1 MRAGRWGI
9 AALTAALLAACGGGG
24 SPGAQSAKTVTVT
37 ASPTSTSATAAPA
50 STAASGTASASATP
64 GATATSTA
72 TGGSATKQIVL
83 TLPNPDGGW
92 KVEESADALSCG
104 GEPSLV
110 ATSAR
115 TYHCGP
121 SAASAVACV
130 ADNGGSHILCA
141 MQPWARKATRF
152 SVDGT
157 LPTTSKPANPVPLG
171 IELADGSRWFIRSG
185 GAWPPG
191 PQETAA
197 MYSCS
202 EGCGGESEALLTA
215 PGNLDDFGLIKEGDI
230 WYARRGPLGYD
241 TVKTGKITKERI
253 TKAWFIRAAP
263 SSGSSGG
270 TGATGALGPVTRPN
284 LTIAEPSDVQKLPN
298 TNGLRAFARAQLA
311 QVTKESD
318 GCPMTITVE
327 ALDAQSSAM
336 VSEFGSGCGGGMA
349 MWGVKKGRW
358 IKVWSGQDVPLCSEL
373 RAKGAVLNPN
383 VIGRCS
389 GPAPAFT
396 AQRYTP

>member
-37 ASPTSTSATAAPA
+37 ASPTSTSTSTTAAPA
-50 STAASGTASASATP
+50 STATSGSTSASTTSGATP
-64 GATATSTA
+64 SSTA
-72 TGGSATKQIVL
+72 TGGPATKQIVL

-92 KVEESADALSCG
+92 KVEESADALNCG

-110 ATSAR
+110 ATSGR
-115 TYHCGP
+115 TYDCGP

-152 SVDGT
+152 PVDGT

-202 EGCGGESEALLTA
+202 EGCGGES
-215 PGNLDDFGLIKEGDI
+215 KE
-230 WYARRGPLGYD
+230 
-241 TVKTGKITKERI
+241 
-253 TKAWFIRAAP
+253 
-263 SSGSSGG
+263 
-270 TGATGALGPVTRPN
+270 N
-284 LTIAEPSDVQKLPN
+284 
-298 TNGLRAFARAQLA
+298 
-311 QVTKESD
+311 D

-373 RAKGAVLNPN
+373 RAKGAVLNPD

>member
-1 MRAGRWGI
+1 ME
-9 AALTAALLAACGGGG
+9 C
-24 SPGAQSAKTVTVT
+24 SEYPSAMAT
-37 ASPTSTSATAAPA
+37 TS
-50 STAASGTASASATP
+50 
-64 GATATSTA
+64 
-72 TGGSATKQIVL
+72 
-83 TLPNPDGGW
+83 
-92 KVEESADALSCG
+92 
-104 GEPSLV
+104 
-110 ATSAR
+110 R
-115 TYHCGP
+115 TYRCG
-121 SAASAVACV
+121 SNADYAVACV
-130 ADNGGSHILCA
+130 DDGDGAHVLCA
-141 MQPWARKATRF
+141 TDPWAKAATRF
-152 SVDGT
+152 AVDGT
-157 LPTTSKPANPVPLG
+157 LPTTHKPSDPAPLG
-171 IELADGSRWFIRSG
+171 IELADGSRWNYRSG
-185 GAWPPG
+185 GIWPPG
-191 PQETAA
+191 PQEAA
-197 MYSCS
+197 ATY
-202 EGCGGESEALLTA
+202 GCRKGCHEDAEALLSP
-215 PGNLDDFGLIKEGDI
+215 PGNPGGSGLIKEGDV
-230 WYARRGPLGYD
+230 WYARRGPLGYN

-298 TNGLRAFARAQLA
+298 SNGLRAFARAQLA
-311 QVTKESD
+311 QVTQEND
-318 GCPMTITVE
+318 RCPMTITVE

-373 RAKGAVLNPN
+373 SAKGAVLNPD